1 MVLEQLEIHMQKM
14 NLNTELM
21 PFTKIKS
28 KWIISYLQNAEV
40 QNVKCKT
47 TGLLED
53 NVGENLG
60 DLGFGG
66 DFLDIVPKA

>member
-1 MVLEQLEIHMQKM
+1 MQKM

-53 NVGENLG
+53 NVGEYLG